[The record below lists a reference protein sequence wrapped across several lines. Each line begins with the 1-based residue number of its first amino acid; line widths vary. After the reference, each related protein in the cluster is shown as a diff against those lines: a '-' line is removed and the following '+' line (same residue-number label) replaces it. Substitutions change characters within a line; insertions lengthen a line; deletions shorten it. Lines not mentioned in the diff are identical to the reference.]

1 MLSSVDSSSSSSEYR
16 PRPSETSELLFRC
29 RAASEMTRFDQ
40 SASEGATEG
49 ANFHK
54 LILEDLLPPFLCLR
68 DSISVVPTLKFS
80 TSERSPRIIIRARYK
95 IAEKNSYSYLEGTST
110 ALIMG
115 YDTGLG

>member
-68 DSISVVPTLKFS
+68 DSISVVPILEFS

-110 ALIMG
+110 ALIMIIIRS
-115 YDTGLG
+115 